1 MELIQEIDQELKNAD
16 KILSSDTEVE
26 GSLGIENGD
35 LEDLPIMRRTDQPV
49 PSRQQN
55 HITIKQVVPENPEK
69 APSQNIEDERS
80 SEPETLAPLAPA
92 YNNSASQVTGETNV
106 TGFSEKATV
115 KEIQIEQ
122 LAQQALREEALRA
135 AYLAAQEQRQRLDSQ
150 RQRARLLRTEATEYL
165 PQLVSAVLHS
175 PLAMS
180 SSNPHNPHG
189 VDPIFALRKLLLSRC
204 IQDPSFGIL
213 LCWLLEAEVGRAWK
227 PEFEHLQQTGRRLIL
242 VVPPTIQGRFLA
254 KVGHEKEAA
263 FHFLKDAEEATA
275 FGTNWLGDVED
286 PDLPPKLPP
295 HMAIQRCNH
304 FGDTMFFI
312 DRLTQISLDLRAIP
326 VIHRTALLREY
337 ICDLNRKL
345 RRRMVSKG
353 AVTLDAEDEFGPHE
367 WPKVSDVS
375 RDLLSYSVHFP
386 LEPMCLKWPG
396 GLTNDIKKYH
406 EGIERNEQGVVRVLN
421 IVPTECRLLSSRE
434 RCPFLVQMEV
444 LQTSLSGSD
453 PRLYIIGQ
461 DGPNGRPPANS
472 SFGPRISTPPS
483 TVPDA
488 KPLGSHPQTSVAPDT
503 APNRHFVSSV
513 FDTDDQNGISD
524 SHQRAPSVQFMEQAD
539 FVRGGW
545 QEDDYTYAEN
555 YGSFDNYERI
565 RQHSIEQLHQQMPYP
580 NTRQNQ
586 ADEDS
591 TSFSA
596 TRNLPMGSDLLNHIY
611 GAPWPERCEHI
622 RLTSPFGNVPG
633 WRLASFIIKAGEDIR
648 REALV
653 MQVISKLRGW
663 FEEEIPSSQRP
674 YLRPYTIMCIGG
686 DSGLL
691 ECVPDAKSVD
701 EVKKEC
707 LGFTT
712 LRNYFER
719 AYGSG
724 IQQQQQH
731 YDAYSLPESISRSL
745 YNEVS
750 FEKAQDNFLRSL
762 VGYSLVCYILQV
774 KDRHNANILLDREG
788 HLLHIDFGFVL
799 GDTPKMGK
807 VPIFS
812 ERAPFKLTAEFWE
825 VIGGWNIREGGLGV
839 KFCKMLEAS
848 FACASSHSEEIASM
862 IEAAVLNITRNS
874 AYANR
879 VAEGVK
885 SRLRMRGAP
894 DSKQQKQFIMDL
906 VDNALT
912 SWGTSTYDWLQKNMH
927 GYQ

>member
-1 MELIQEIDQELKNAD
+1 
-16 KILSSDTEVE
+16 
-26 GSLGIENGD
+26 
-35 LEDLPIMRRTDQPV
+35 
-49 PSRQQN
+49 
-55 HITIKQVVPENPEK
+55 
-69 APSQNIEDERS
+69 
-80 SEPETLAPLAPA
+80 
-92 YNNSASQVTGETNV
+92 
-106 TGFSEKATV
+106 
-115 KEIQIEQ
+115 
-122 LAQQALREEALRA
+122 
-135 AYLAAQEQRQRLDSQ
+135 
-150 RQRARLLRTEATEYL
+150 
-165 PQLVSAVLHS
+165 
-175 PLAMS
+175 
-180 SSNPHNPHG
+180 
-189 VDPIFALRKLLLSRC
+189 
-204 IQDPSFGIL
+204 
-213 LCWLLEAEVGRAWK
+213 
-227 PEFEHLQQTGRRLIL
+227 
-242 VVPPTIQGRFLA
+242 
-254 KVGHEKEAA
+254 
-263 FHFLKDAEEATA
+263 
-275 FGTNWLGDVED
+275 
-286 PDLPPKLPP
+286 
-295 HMAIQRCNH
+295 
-304 FGDTMFFI
+304 
-312 DRLTQISLDLRAIP
+312 
-326 VIHRTALLREY
+326 
-337 ICDLNRKL
+337 
-345 RRRMVSKG
+345 
-353 AVTLDAEDEFGPHE
+353 
-367 WPKVSDVS
+367 
-375 RDLLSYSVHFP
+375 
-386 LEPMCLKWPG
+386 
-396 GLTNDIKKYH
+396 
-406 EGIERNEQGVVRVLN
+406 
-421 IVPTECRLLSSRE
+421 
-434 RCPFLVQMEV
+434 
-444 LQTSLSGSD
+444 
-453 PRLYIIGQ
+453 
-461 DGPNGRPPANS
+461 
-472 SFGPRISTPPS
+472 
-483 TVPDA
+483 
-488 KPLGSHPQTSVAPDT
+488 
-503 APNRHFVSSV
+503 
-513 FDTDDQNGISD
+513 
-524 SHQRAPSVQFMEQAD
+524 
-539 FVRGGW
+539 
-545 QEDDYTYAEN
+545 
-555 YGSFDNYERI
+555 
-565 RQHSIEQLHQQMPYP
+565 
-580 NTRQNQ
+580 
-586 ADEDS
+586 
-591 TSFSA
+591 
-596 TRNLPMGSDLLNHIY
+596 
-611 GAPWPERCEHI
+611 
-622 RLTSPFGNVPG
+622 
-633 WRLASFIIKAGEDIR
+633 
-648 REALV
+648 

-807 VPIFS
+807 VPILS